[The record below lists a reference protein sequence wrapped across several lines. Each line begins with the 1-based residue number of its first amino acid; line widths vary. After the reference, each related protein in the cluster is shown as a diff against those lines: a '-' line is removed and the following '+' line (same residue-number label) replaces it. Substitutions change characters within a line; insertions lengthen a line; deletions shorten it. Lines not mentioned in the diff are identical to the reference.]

1 MVKSFISALSLSLSL
16 QCVCL
21 SLKPK
26 LKGEAEAE
34 ERKQSIMVSTRRN
47 SGSLSAANSSKRPS
61 SSEDKP
67 PSPSPKRQK
76 VPISNAYSFS
86 FSLFLASL
94 SDSFRFF
101 FQADNGAV
109 ASEKPMPPAE
119 NSKELRTPEP
129 PADPGECGHADAQIT
144 GTAAADDKA
153 DATPPIADGT
163 SLPLTFQSSVY
174 LLRLFILFIYYYCK
188 GSSPSPNLVADKP
201 RASFSSW
208 SIYQK
213 QNPNF
218 ESSAPWGRLLSQCA
232 QVIHLVKW

>member
-1 MVKSFISALSLSLSL
+1 
-16 QCVCL
+16 
-21 SLKPK
+21 
-26 LKGEAEAE
+26 
-34 ERKQSIMVSTRRN
+34 MVSTRRN

-163 SLPLTFQSSVY
+163 SLPLTLFNLPFTYFDYLFYLFIITAKVLL
-174 LLRLFILFIYYYCK
+174 LLRIWWLISLGPLSLRGAYIRSKTRTLSLQLHGADSC
-188 GSSPSPNLVADKP
+188 PSVH
-201 RASFSSW
+201 R
-208 SIYQK
+208 
-213 QNPNF
+213 
-218 ESSAPWGRLLSQCA
+218 
-232 QVIHLVKW
+232 

>member
-1 MVKSFISALSLSLSL
+1 M

-34 ERKQSIMVSTRRN
+34 ERKQSSMVSTRRN

-76 VPISNAYSFS
+76 VPICNAYSFS

-101 FQADNGAV
+101 SRPTMVLPPPRNRCRRRRIARNCALRNLLPIPEN
-109 ASEKPMPPAE
+109 AAPPMLRSPKPPPPMTRPML
-119 NSKELRTPEP
+119 LRRSPTVRL
-129 PADPGECGHADAQIT
+129 CHSHFSIFRLL
-144 GTAAADDKA
+144 
-153 DATPPIADGT
+153 T
-163 SLPLTFQSSVY
+163 SIIYFIY
-174 LLRLFILFIYYYCK
+174 LLLLQRFF
-188 GSSPSPNLVADKP
+188 
-201 RASFSSW
+201 SFS
-208 SIYQK
+208 
-213 QNPNF
+213 
-218 ESSAPWGRLLSQCA
+218 ESGG
-232 QVIHLVKW
+232 